1 MTWKSNF
8 LIYSKTIVQHQL
20 YQLKT
25 VRVLLID
32 ICEGADEFKHLS
44 DFSIL
49 SSDYVIHPSNLTMFA
64 VQMQFFP
71 HSAVMYLETQHGFS

>member
-1 MTWKSNF
+1 VETNLPTNGDNSLTDPN
-8 LIYSKTIVQHQL
+8 
-20 YQLKT
+20 
-25 VRVLLID
+25 